1 MGRCCAVHGCV
12 SGRMASKSVRKVA
25 LFKVPK
31 DVELR
36 NKWISALGQELKATS
51 FICEL
56 HFNPEDVIKSD
67 REILKDGS
75 IYVYEYQKVHLKKKA
90 EPKSNIIN
98 DSNDNNNSLLSD
110 NELPNTSD
118 IIDHA
123 IIGDCSFNS
132 VETSTVHE
140 IINEVVKPENIN
152 LVNTNFPDGANT
164 AIENDNLLVINK
176 TEEFSFY
183 SIKEIFETQPLR
195 KNWSW
200 TFIKNSFISLSY
212 ISSKLELVCHIK
224 IDMDLN
230 VTIMNAKTNIVIDM
244 NVNISSIAC
253 IWQLLISLENSFFC
267 SGTGYNDKKC
277 SVTCT
282 GILLPEERYKKKVV
296 EYRCITCRKLRRLIQ
311 KRKTETTNNDARWMN
326 FKHRYILQRRKLNRV
341 VHTGSFKHCEFEK
354 A

>member
-1 MGRCCAVHGCV
+1 M
-12 SGRMASKSVRKVA
+12 
-25 LFKVPK
+25 
-31 DVELR
+31 
-36 NKWISALGQELKATS
+36 
-51 FICEL
+51 
-56 HFNPEDVIKSD
+56 
-67 REILKDGS
+67 
-75 IYVYEYQKVHLKKKA
+75 
-90 EPKSNIIN
+90 
-98 DSNDNNNSLLSD
+98 
-110 NELPNTSD
+110 
-118 IIDHA
+118 
-123 IIGDCSFNS
+123 GDCSFNS

-140 IINEVVKPENIN
+140 IINEVVEPENIN
-152 LVNTNFPDGANT
+152 LVNTNFPDSANT
-164 AIENDNLLVINK
+164 AIENDNLLVINE

-212 ISSKLELVCHIK
+212 ISSKLELVCHVK

-267 SGTGYNDKKC
+267 SGTGYDDKKC
-277 SVTCT
+277 SVTFT